1 MTKQLSHRLQREIT
15 KQVHI
20 NYLLYLPDKYG
31 KDPTAKWPLLLFLHG
46 AGERGHDIEL
56 VKRHGPPKLAEKGE
70 KLPFVI
76 VSPQCPEESLWEI
89 ERDALIALLD
99 DVCETYRI
107 DERKIYV
114 TGLSM
119 GGVGTWFLAA
129 NYPNKFAAIAPICG
143 GGNPKQA
150 VQLTHT
156 PIWAFH
162 GAKDAII
169 PAEKSNEMVDAA
181 NAAGGNAKL
190 TIYPNANHDAWTET
204 YQNPELY
211 QWLLS
216 HSKPA
221 SSSEANEK

>member
-1 MTKQLSHRLQREIT
+1 MTQLSHRMQREIT
-15 KQVHI
+15 KQVQI

-31 KDPTAKWPLLLFLHG
+31 KDPEAKWPLLLFLHG

-107 DERKIYV
+107 DESKIYV

-119 GGVGTWFLAA
+119 GGVGTWNLAA

-169 PAEKSNEMVDAA
+169 PAEKSSEMVDAA

-190 TIYPNANHDAWTET
+190 TIYPNANHDSWTET
-204 YQNPELY
+204 YQNSELY

-221 SSSEANEK
+221 STSEANEK

>member
-31 KDPTAKWPLLLFLHG
+31 TDPTAKWPLLLFLHG

-56 VKRHGPPKLAEKGE
+56 VKRHGPPKMAEKGE
-70 KLPFVI
+70 KFPFVI

-99 DVCETYRI
+99 EVSETYRI
-107 DERKIYV
+107 DKSKIYV

-119 GGVGTWFLAA
+119 GGVGTWDLAA

-162 GAKDAII
+162 GAKDAVI
-169 PAEKSNEMVDAA
+169 PAEKSSEMVDAA